1 MTSSSPEKAT
11 RTGWYVVIVLMLAYV
26 SSFIDRQILS
36 LLVGFIKRD
45 MHLTDTQ
52 VSLLMGL
59 SFALFY
65 TLLGIPIGRWA
76 DRGNRR
82 NIIVLGVLVWSLMT
96 AFCGTVKTY
105 GQFFLARVG
114 VGVGE
119 ATLSPAA
126 YSMLAD
132 YFPKDKL
139 ATAISVYSA
148 GIYIG
153 SGVAVL
159 IGAVLVGFGTDTQT
173 VTLPVIG
180 TVFSWQLLFFYIGL
194 PGILIS
200 LLLQTVKEP
209 VRRGLLT
216 NADGR
221 TQTLAV
227 ADVFRLIGQKR
238 SAFLSVTLGITFISL
253 VSYASAAWVPTF
265 FVRTFN
271 WKMGQAGL
279 LYGSLVTVFATTGI
293 IMGGRLADSFIKRGR
308 TDGRLR
314 IGIIAA
320 LGVLLTSFYPLLN
333 DPMLVGIVLTLP
345 TFFLAFPLGASST
358 AIQEIMP
365 NQARALASAVYFFI
379 LNIIALG
386 FGPTSAALLTD
397 YVFHDEQAI
406 RYSLAIVTFVG
417 ALLALGCY
425 SYGLVPYRK
434 AIAEPTWAKNPEM
447 A

>member
-1 MTSSSPEKAT
+1 MPEPQQPST
-11 RTGWYVVIVLMLAYV
+11 RTGWYVVLILMLAYV

-45 MHLTDTQ
+45 MHLSDTQ

-96 AFCGTVKTY
+96 AICGVIKTY

-119 ATLSPAA
+119 AALSPAA

-159 IGAVLVGFGTDTQT
+159 IGAVLISLGADPQPI
-173 VTLPVIG
+173 TLPVIG
-180 TVFSWQLLFFYIGL
+180 TIFPWQLLFFYIGL

-200 LLLQTVKEP
+200 LIILTIKEP
-209 VRRGLLT
+209 IRRGLLT
-216 NADGR
+216 HNDG
-221 TQTLAV
+221 QVKTLAV
-227 ADVFRLIGQKR
+227 SDVLRLIGQKKG
-238 SAFLSVTLGITFISL
+238 AFFSVTLGITFVSL
-253 VSYASAAWVPTF
+253 VAYASSAWTPTF
-265 FVRTFN
+265 FVRTFG
-271 WKMGQAGL
+271 WTMGKAGL
-279 LYGSLVTVFATTGI
+279 VYGSIITLFSTTGI
-293 IMGGRLADSFIKRGR
+293 IVGGRMADYFIRKGR

-314 IGIIAA
+314 VGVIAA
-320 LGVLLTSFYPLLN
+320 VGLLLTSFFPLVSS
-333 DPMLVGIVLTLP
+333 PEIVAVVLIFP
-345 TFFLAFPLGASST
+345 SFFIAFPLGASST

-365 NQARALASAVYFFI
+365 NQARALTSAIYFFI

-386 FGPTSAALLTD
+386 FGPTSVALLTD
-397 YVFHDEQAI
+397 YVFHDEQAV
-406 RYSLAIVTFVG
+406 RYSLAIVTFSG
-417 ALLALGCY
+417 ALIALIC
-425 SYGLVPYRK
+425 YGLGLGAYRRAVAAPK
-434 AIAEPTWAKNPEM
+434 WAVN
-447 A
+447 ADVA